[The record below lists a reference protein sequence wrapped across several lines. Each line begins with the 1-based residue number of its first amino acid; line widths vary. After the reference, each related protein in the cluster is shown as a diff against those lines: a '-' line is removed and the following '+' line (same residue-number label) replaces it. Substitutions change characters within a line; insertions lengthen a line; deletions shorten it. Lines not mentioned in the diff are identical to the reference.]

1 MLKMRPKHFRLL
13 VRGGLVLSYLLILLL
28 ANLVTFTRI
37 RELAA
42 RSEML
47 PIFTTRDKGPSI
59 NVEYEEGEPLP
70 SWTGTE
76 RLSILLLG
84 IDERAQW
91 DEEAWRTDT
100 MIVLTLDPVTLQAG
114 VLSIPRDIWV
124 EIPGYQSN
132 RINTAHYIGQVDDYP
147 GGGPALAV
155 ETVEQNLG
163 IELDH
168 YVRVN
173 FQAFINIV
181 NEIGG
186 IDIYVEET
194 IDDPFYPDT
203 RHGYDPLYIEA
214 GQHNFEGEIALKYA
228 RTRHSGQGDFDRA
241 RRQQQVILAILDK
254 AMQPAVLSKLLT
266 RAPELYAMVESSID
280 TDFKLDQLIAL
291 AGLASQI
298 DRDEIRF
305 AVVDE
310 SCTEN
315 WTTPDDAQVLV
326 PIRERMRQKR
336 DYIFGIG
343 PEPGAASDSE
353 EQTATLSI
361 LNGTLTPGLAGATGE
376 YLRQHDVEVTNYA
389 NADRQDYAESIII
402 LNRAKPAL
410 AQRLVELLGV
420 PPSAI
425 VNGDNPTAEY
435 DIIVILGQDYA
446 EWVSSKQSGN

>member
-1 MLKMRPKHFRLL
+1 MSKKRPKHFHLL
-13 VRGGLVLSYLLILLL
+13 VRGRLVLISLLILLI
-28 ANLVTFTRI
+28 ANLVTFTRV
-37 RELAA
+37 REMAA

-91 DEEAWRTDT
+91 DEVAWRTDT

-114 VLSIPRDIWV
+114 MLSIPRDIWV

-132 RINTAHYIGQVDDYP
+132 RINTAHAIGQVDDYP

-173 FQAFINIV
+173 FQAFIDIV

-194 IDDPFYPDT
+194 IDDPEYPDAN
-203 RHGYDPLYIEA
+203 HGHDPLYVEA

-228 RTRHSGQGDFDRA
+228 RTRHSGHGDFDRA

-254 AMQPAVLSKLLT
+254 AMQPSVLSKLIT
-266 RAPELYAMVESSID
+266 RAPELYAMVESSIS
-280 TDFKLDQLIAL
+280 TDFKLDQMIAL
-291 AGLASQI
+291 ARLASQI
-298 DRDEIRF
+298 NRDDIRF

-353 EQTATLSI
+353 EETATLSI
-361 LNGTLTPGLAGATGE
+361 LNGTLTPGLAGATRE
-376 YLRQHDVEVTNYA
+376 YLHQHDVQVANYA

-402 LNRAKPAL
+402 LNRNKPVL
-410 AQRLVELLGV
+410 AQRLVELLGA
-420 PPSAI
+420 PQSAI

-446 EWVSSKQSGN
+446 EWVSSETGN